1 MSTADAVTRETAWL
15 TAVDALPTLLKPAGP
30 WDLVAAYWSPT
41 RGTRQRRLFVTRAAT
56 VERRFAAHRKIDTYT
71 FVLKAFWPVGTGT
84 VAAGM
89 WETEQAAFD
98 TALDAVV
105 ARIRQTTGDH
115 THGTF
120 LSVAEAPEGATIDVR
135 YEDPEK
141 SFATSPAELRATVTY
156 LADDNDFTA

>member
-30 WDLVAAYWSPT
+30 WDLVVAYWSPT
-41 RGTRQRRLFVTRAAT
+41 RVQRQRRLFVTRAAT

-71 FVLKAFWPVGTGT
+71 FQLKAFWPVGSSTT
-84 VAAGM
+84 AAAM

-98 TALDAVV
+98 SALDRVIT
-105 ARIRQTTGDH
+105 RIRQTTGDH

-120 LSVAEAPEGATIDVR
+120 LSVAEAPDGTTIDVR
-135 YEDPEK
+135 YEDPER
-141 SFATSPAELRATVTY
+141 SMAAAPAELKATVTY
-156 LADDNDFTA
+156 LADDNDFTG